1 MIIFVYGGSGSGKSA
16 FAEEISSHYGGSE
29 KYYVA
34 TMKVFDE
41 EGKERV
47 AKHRQQREG
56 RNFKLI
62 EKPVLIESVC
72 TDLAQEKAAG
82 KKIFLL
88 IECLSN
94 LVANEMFSDGSI
106 ISAEKVADSVE
117 KGLTEVFESAD
128 DVVVVSN
135 NVFEDGI
142 GYDDSV
148 CEYMHALG
156 KINEW
161 MCRKADKSYEVVVG
175 IPLEIKK

>member
-47 AKHRQQREG
+47 AKHRRQREG

>member
-16 FAEEISSHYGGSE
+16 FAEEISSHYGGSQR
-29 KYYVA
+29 YYVA

-47 AKHRQQREG
+47 AKHRRQREG

-106 ISAEKVADSVE
+106 ISAEKVADSVV

-142 GYDDSV
+142 GHDDSV

>member
-29 KYYVA
+29 RYYVA

-47 AKHRQQREG
+47 AKHRRQREG

-106 ISAEKVADSVE
+106 ISAEKVADSVV

-135 NVFEDGI
+135 NVF
-142 GYDDSV
+142 
-148 CEYMHALG
+148 
-156 KINEW
+156 
-161 MCRKADKSYEVVVG
+161 
-175 IPLEIKK
+175 

>member
-29 KYYVA
+29 RYYVA

-47 AKHRQQREG
+47 AKHRRQREG

-106 ISAEKVADSVE
+106 ISAEKVADSVV

>member
-1 MIIFVYGGSGSGKSA
+1 MIIFAYGGSGSGKSA

-47 AKHRQQREG
+47 AKHRRQREG

-72 TDLAQEKAAG
+72 TNLAQEKAAG

-106 ISAEKVADSVE
+106 MSAEKVVDSVE

>member
-47 AKHRQQREG
+47 AKHRRQREG

-94 LVANEMFSDGSI
+94 LVANEMFSDGCI
-106 ISAEKVADSVE
+106 ISAEKVVDSVL

>member
-47 AKHRQQREG
+47 AKHRRQREG

-94 LVANEMFSDGSI
+94 LVANEMFSDGII
-106 ISAEKVADSVE
+106 ISAEKVVDSVV

-142 GYDDSV
+142 VYDDSV
-148 CEYMHALG
+148 CETKPNSL
-156 KINEW
+156 
-161 MCRKADKSYEVVVG
+161 
-175 IPLEIKK
+175 L

>member
-29 KYYVA
+29 RYYVA

-47 AKHRQQREG
+47 AKHRRQREG

-106 ISAEKVADSVE
+106 ISAEKVVDSVV

>member
-47 AKHRQQREG
+47 AKHRRQREG

-106 ISAEKVADSVE
+106 ISAEKVADSVL

>member
-47 AKHRQQREG
+47 AKHRRQREG

-62 EKPVLIESVC
+62 EKPVLIESIC

-106 ISAEKVADSVE
+106 ISAEKVVDSVV

>member
-47 AKHRQQREG
+47 AKHRRQREG

-106 ISAEKVADSVE
+106 ISAEKVADSVV

>member
-1 MIIFVYGGSGSGKSA
+1 MIIFLYGGSGSGKSA
-16 FAEEISSHYGGSE
+16 YAEEISSHYVGSE

-41 EGKERV
+41 EGEKRV
-47 AKHRQQREG
+47 AKHRRQREG

-62 EKPVLIESVC
+62 EKPVFIESVC
-72 TDLAQEKAAG
+72 TDLAQEKANG

-94 LVANEMFSDGSI
+94 LVANEMFSKDGI
-106 ISAEKVADSVE
+106 ISAEQVSDIVV
-117 KGLTEVFESAD
+117 KGLIEVFEFAD
-128 DVVVVSN
+128 DVVVVSS

-142 GYDDSV
+142 DYDDSV

>member
-47 AKHRQQREG
+47 AKHRRQRER

-62 EKPVLIESVC
+62 EKPVLIESIC

-106 ISAEKVADSVE
+106 ISAEKVVDSVV

>member
-47 AKHRQQREG
+47 AKHRRQREG

-106 ISAEKVADSVE
+106 ISAEKVADSVV

-142 GYDDSV
+142 AYDDSV

>member
-47 AKHRQQREG
+47 AKHRRQREG

-82 KKIFLL
+82 KKLFLL

-106 ISAEKVADSVE
+106 ISAEKVADSVV

>member
-47 AKHRQQREG
+47 AKHRRQREG

-94 LVANEMFSDGSI
+94 LVANEMFSDGCI
-106 ISAEKVADSVE
+106 ISAEKVADSVV

>member
-47 AKHRQQREG
+47 AKHRRQREG

-106 ISAEKVADSVE
+106 ISAEKVVDSVV

>member
-47 AKHRQQREG
+47 AKHRRQREG

-106 ISAEKVADSVE
+106 ISAEKVADSVV

-142 GYDDSV
+142 VYDDSV

>member
-47 AKHRQQREG
+47 AKHRRQREG

-106 ISAEKVADSVE
+106 ISAEKVADSVV

-161 MCRKADKSYEVVVG
+161 MCREADKSYEVVVG

>member
-47 AKHRQQREG
+47 AKHRRQREG

-72 TDLAQEKAAG
+72 TDLEQEKAAG

-106 ISAEKVADSVE
+106 ISAEKVADSVV